1 MGRPEPLSAIPIE
14 RQPAPTPPPN
24 PRGVPTSSASL
35 SAPNNLSKPRQ
46 GGRGGRNEPL
56 KEPGSGTEPSR
67 HRGGAVG
74 GGKRGAELGT
84 ARPLGGDKGPRVGGS
99 STAPS
104 SSSPPPPPPPDV
116 RQRVPLSRGR
126 AAVAAGMAGGR
137 RAAPSCGWGWRGG
150 WGCWPLLCLLLCCGV
165 SGRLEVHMPAVLE
178 VEIGSTARLEC
189 GFSIPG
195 NVSFTSIE
203 WFYVNHGHSNR
214 VRLCV
219 ITASGARIDE
229 TEYGERLS
237 VGEDKALSISK
248 VTRQDNARTFICRV
262 GADGRG
268 VGENHTELYT
278 YKVPAPPEITPNSA
292 GIPAQNSDMS
302 EIAQCRSENSF
313 PSPNITWYKNGEP
326 LLQEEDKTKILT
338 TLVRQSNGL
347 YTVVSTLFSKVTRE
361 DRSSLFHCTVHYW
374 LRGQMLTKDSIRVN
388 VTVFYPTEHVEL
400 RVVSNSGMVKEG
412 DDVKLVCDADGN
424 PAPVFSFFKRELEDS
439 WQDMTSLA
447 DTNNGVLM
455 LHDVNKSSSGLYRCQ
470 TLDLDDMT
478 QHEGD
483 VELMVNYIEGVQV
496 KMEPS
501 SPLHE
506 GDSVK
511 LSCNA
516 HSPVAL
522 DYQWR
527 DAKGR
532 KVAEGNQLHL
542 SNLTFE
548 TSSNFSCR
556 VQARSVPGLEQSKQV
571 AVAVRGEPRIVAI
584 SSPLYVRQDEV
595 INLTCKAIAFP
606 QPSIHWSINGT
617 THEYMENKHI
627 ASNLTVRVS
636 HDLLRAG
643 ATCRVSNAL
652 GVSEKH
658 IQLLD
663 QKTSESKGIIIV
675 AIIVCILVVA
685 VLGSIIYFLHK
696 KGKISCGR
704 SGKQDITKPEARKDK
719 NVVEVKSD
727 KLSEEAGLLQGANGE
742 KRSAA
747 DQVGPSIVSWGQGC
761 CSSQRCSR

>member
-1 MGRPEPLSAIPIE
+1 MGVF
-14 RQPAPTPPPN
+14 T
-24 PRGVPTSSASL
+24 GV
-35 SAPNNLSKPRQ
+35 
-46 GGRGGRNEPL
+46 
-56 KEPGSGTEPSR
+56 
-67 HRGGAVG
+67 
-74 GGKRGAELGT
+74 
-84 ARPLGGDKGPRVGGS
+84 
-99 STAPS
+99 
-104 SSSPPPPPPPDV
+104 SPPPHSPSNDKRRFV
-116 RQRVPLSRGR
+116 VPQFLSPSPWLQG
-126 AAVAAGMAGGR
+126 AA
-137 RAAPSCGWGWRGG
+137 
-150 WGCWPLLCLLLCCGV
+150 
-165 SGRLEVHMPAVLE
+165 GRLEVYMPAVLE

-189 GFSIPG
+189 SFSIPG
-195 NVSFTSIE
+195 DVPFTSIE

-219 ITASGARIDE
+219 ITATGARIDE
-229 TEYGERLS
+229 TEYSERLS

-248 VTRQDNARTFICRV
+248 VTRQDNGRTFICRV
-262 GADGRG
+262 GADSQG
-268 VGENHTELYT
+268 VGENRTELNT
-278 YKVPAPPEITPNSA
+278 YKIPMTPEITPNSA
-292 GIPAQNSDMS
+292 GIPAQSNDMS
-302 EIAQCRSENSF
+302 EIARCKSENSF
-313 PSPNITWYKNGEP
+313 PSPNITWYKNGEL

-338 TLVRQSNGL
+338 TVIRPSNGL
-347 YTVVSTLFSKVTRE
+347 YTVISTLFSKVTRE

-374 LRGQMLTKDSIRVN
+374 LRGQMHTKDSPRVN
-388 VTVFYPTEHVEL
+388 ITVFYPTEHVEL
-400 RVVSNSGMVKEG
+400 RVVTKSGMVKEG

-424 PAPVFSFFKRELEDS
+424 PAPVFSFFKKELEDN
-439 WQDMTSLA
+439 WQDVTSLA

-455 LHDVNKSSSGLYRCQ
+455 LHNVNKSSSGLYKCQ
-470 TLDLDDMT
+470 TLNLDEMT

-496 KMEPS
+496 KMEPF
-501 SPLHE
+501 SPFHE
-506 GDSVK
+506 GDSVR
-511 LSCNA
+511 LSCSA

-532 KVAEGNQLHL
+532 KVAEGNQLLL

-548 TSSNFSCR
+548 TSGNFSCK

-571 AVAVRGEPRIVAI
+571 AVAVRGKPRIVAI

-606 QPSIHWSINGT
+606 RPSVHWNINGT
-617 THEYMENKHI
+617 THEYMENQHVT
-627 ASNLTVRVS
+627 SNLTVRVS

-643 ATCRVSNAL
+643 AMCRVSNAL

-675 AIIVCILVVA
+675 AIIICILVVA

-747 DQVGPSIVSWGQGC
+747 DQSEKYIDL
-761 CSSQRCSR
+761 RN